1 MTRFFAFLATLLLAL
16 PSNAAQLDVIVDRG
30 ESAVEIFVSL
40 RALDIPAVF
49 GNSPDFIAPP
59 GVTVAYEELR
69 EGTWDQGDAMITGAA
84 LRVGQVDAPLEAMS
98 LMVHPKDAP
107 MPFRDVADAYL
118 AMSVCNGFAPGTV
131 PTVDILHV
139 YAGYIAY
146 PVDPLGELLSLSLG
160 NTDVVD
166 VTVRDMTQG
175 VQSASYTM
183 TVAPGATL
191 ELRPTEAPVAGEMR
205 FFLWLTLGAF
215 VVLLGAVGRI
225 WLERCNEK
233 SRALAHPAVSSP

>member
-118 AMSVCNGFAPGTV
+118 AMSVCNGFAPGTRAISRIRWTRWASCCRCRWAI
-131 PTVDILHV
+131 PMWWM
-139 YAGYIAY
+139 
-146 PVDPLGELLSLSLG
+146 SLSE
-160 NTDVVD
+160 T
-166 VTVRDMTQG
+166 
-175 VQSASYTM
+175 
-183 TVAPGATL
+183 
-191 ELRPTEAPVAGEMR
+191 
-205 FFLWLTLGAF
+205 
-215 VVLLGAVGRI
+215 
-225 WLERCNEK
+225 
-233 SRALAHPAVSSP
+233 